1 MPIPIPMAVA
11 IYFTVWWTVL
21 FAVLPWGVRS
31 QHETG
36 EVAPG
41 TEPGAPGA
49 PGLVVKALWTTGISA
64 VVFAVILGLFA
75 LER

>member
-1 MPIPIPMAVA
+1 MPIPTSMAVA

-31 QHETG
+31 QQEAG

-41 TEPGAPGA
+41 TEPGAPQA
-49 PGLVVKALWTTGISA
+49 PRLWIKALWTTGISA
-64 VVFAVILGLFA
+64 VVFALILALFA
-75 LER
+75 FER